1 MNRNNIHSPRGS
13 KLTCKNWQIEAPYR
27 MIQNNLDPEVAEN
40 TDQLVVYGGKGKAAR
55 NWKSYDIIIKTLK
68 RLNEDETLIIQSG
81 KAVGVLKTHISSPR
95 VLIANSN
102 LVPDW
107 ANWDHFNELD
117 KQGLMMYG
125 QMTAGSWIYIGTQG
139 ILQGTYETF
148 AAAAKQHYNS
158 DLTGKLVLT
167 AGLGGMG
174 GAQPLAVTM
183 NNGVSICVEVDKDRI
198 QKRLDTKYLNI
209 STDSLD
215 KALELALN
223 AQKACKPLSIGLHGN
238 AADIIPK
245 IAEIGVVPDMVTDQ
259 TSAHDELDGYIPN
272 NMNYLD
278 ALKLRKDSPDLY
290 IKESYRSMVEHCEG
304 MIKLMNM
311 GSIAFDYGNNLRGQ
325 AKKGG
330 LKNAFDFP
338 GFVPAYIRD
347 LFCEG
352 KGPFRWVALSGD
364 PEDIYKTDNKV
375 LELFPD
381 DETLTRWIK
390 MAREQVQFQ
399 GLPARICW
407 LGYTQRAKFGVAL
420 NQMVANGE
428 LSAPIVIGRDHLDCG
443 SVASPYRETE
453 SMKDG
458 SDAVADWPLLNALI
472 STAGGAT
479 WTSIHHGG
487 GVGMGLAIHAG
498 QVICVDGSPEME
510 KRVKTVLTNDP
521 AMGILRH
528 ADAGY
533 DSAIQNAKDWN
544 VDIPEIDE

>member
-158 DLTGKLVLT
+158 DLAGKLVLT

-183 NNGVSICVEVDKDRI
+183 NNGVSICVEVDKERI

-223 AQKACKPLSIGLHGN
+223 AQKACKPLSIGVHGN